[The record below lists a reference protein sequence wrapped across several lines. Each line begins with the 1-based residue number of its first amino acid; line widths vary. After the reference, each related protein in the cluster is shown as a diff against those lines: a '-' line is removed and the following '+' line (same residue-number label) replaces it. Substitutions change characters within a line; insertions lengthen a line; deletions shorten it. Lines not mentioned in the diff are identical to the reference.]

1 LEIVDT
7 ASTTK
12 FYVDN
17 SGNSYLAGAYNTSGT
32 TGGYKIDGN
41 LILQAS
47 STLSSLFVGLNNG
60 NANAVTGTYNTSV
73 GNSALAAV
81 TTGSNNTA
89 LGYQSS
95 YSNITGAGNTA
106 VGYLSLFSN
115 ISGSNNTVNGFHAL
129 YNNISATN
137 TTALGYQAGYGNGGN
152 YANQGSVYLGYQ
164 TGYNAA
170 TSSDYN
176 TLLGY
181 GAGYA
186 ITTGANNI
194 ILGAAT
200 TTALGSAITTG
211 NNNILI
217 GLGVS
222 NGITNTSS
230 NQLNIGNLIF
240 GTNVGTGATL
250 STGNIGIGTTTPP
263 AKLSVT
269 GTVCLD
275 LNSDGACT
283 DNTSSLSDE
292 RLKSNIATM
301 TNALDTVMKLS
312 PKTFNWNNNNQFNY
326 PVGNATS
333 VGFIAQQVEQVL
345 PGTDLVE
352 TTSAGFKV
360 LAYDKLVA
368 VLAGAI
374 QEITNI
380 SGQFKTNLIGWL
392 ADAQNG
398 IGDIVSKSIHT
409 DLLCVGSKCV
419 NESQFGNMMQ
429 GLPVNGGGPQGEQD
443 VSGNTNAER
452 AGNWNSTS
460 TEPTTQNATSSQE
473 STTSSQPPSEGGVS
487 ANNSTPNTTD
497 TTQIDNTQAPTTTD
511 NSTPTTTPA
520 PDTAPVPAN

>member
-1 LEIVDT
+1 LQL
-7 ASTTK
+7 ST
-12 FYVDN
+12 N
-17 SGNSYLAGAYNTSGT
+17 GT
-32 TGGYKIDGN
+32 TQGGLY
-41 LILQAS
+41 LE
-47 STLSSLFVGLNNG
+47 
-60 NANAVTGTYNTSV
+60 
-73 GNSALAAV
+73 NS
-81 TTGSNNTA
+81 N
-89 LGYQSS
+89 
-95 YSNITGAGNTA
+95 SNINLWNSSARVITITQAGN
-106 VGYLSLFSN
+106 V
-115 ISGSNNTVNGFHAL
+115 
-129 YNNISATN
+129 
-137 TTALGYQAGYGNGGN
+137 
-152 YANQGSVYLGYQ
+152 
-164 TGYNAA
+164 
-170 TSSDYN
+170 
-176 TLLGY
+176 
-181 GAGYA
+181 
-186 ITTGANNI
+186 
-194 ILGAAT
+194 
-200 TTALGSAITTG
+200 
-211 NNNILI
+211 
-217 GLGVS
+217 
-222 NGITNTSS
+222 
-230 NQLNIGNLIF
+230 
-240 GTNVGTGATL
+240 
-250 STGNIGIGTTTPP
+250 GIGTTTPA
-263 AKLSVT
+263 AKLTVN